1 MYIYDLD
8 AHGHTTPAEDGRVSL
23 SSLDSDQNSFA
34 TAAESRTNS
43 GLGVANSGM
52 SNTRPMTS
60 SQQLTPATALSSNW
74 PGGILRRIDIRVE
87 SKELHEPRSG
97 AAARPQSRPFS
108 RGVAG
113 RRRISED
120 EDEAWGEM
128 AAFLRN
134 VTPPPS
140 NFMSVP
146 TEPYSPTT
154 ISSRSSIR
162 RRNSKKKKGA
172 LKRCLSFLRAA
183 SRQKKVLRKPP
194 VRAASPPLTRS
205 PARKYKK
212 RPPRI
217 TLPDSAISG
226 RTVDGHRHIA
236 ISIPIEH
243 AHLGPEPRLR
253 FPRAE
258 RRTKSMPAVEMNSA
272 FYSDINVRPMTAF
285 VNEPHI
291 GTQLGPVAEERESL
305 SSRSWERSSSQ
316 GGLDEARKVRLASR
330 HTFGTVQEELS
341 RPNTS
346 SMSPPKT
353 PRHISDDSWSPR
365 NSDETRESMHRQAL
379 AALQRPKTAPRPISG
394 QSGYSF
400 RSFASASPASKV
412 SYPLRKSSLHPHGPE
427 NRRSRAR
434 SDSDQRAQ
442 NEHSRDSSRDQY
454 TLQESIFSEPSFL
467 ESYGTVASGSEVEL
481 GVIKE
486 ARRAKRF
493 SGTAEIVDT
502 PPRTSLEAGEASGR
516 ENARVSVREKK
527 RSSGHDSKRSSGHGS
542 KRSSQRSSKRSSKRS
557 SGPIEEE
564 ESFEK
569 TRNSTAT
576 VLFNPEIKK
585 VDEHITTQPRSRHSV
600 HVVVETPTDATFLRE
615 TNDKDDEVLE
625 GRKPSSAG
633 AQQGGDSRD
642 EEKQQVLQES
652 PMLEVPGQKKE
663 SKGKGKEIAVSPVL
677 EATEEDT
684 QEVKGKVQ
692 NEETAQSPL
701 PSPKQRKE
709 RLKST
714 ILTRSQRI
722 AELKRALDMPG
733 SEPKDLVWR
742 RLSVSSDG
750 SSNSTEREAKAD
762 PKDVLIHVP
771 VVPENNPYSLKTT
784 PVRFGLSAVMTVAD
798 VKPSSPALVSPVLGI
813 EKTNSAPLSVSSPAT
828 VTTAVMTSPV
838 PPFRGL
844 GSVTPPDSPP
854 LSRSSS
860 SPISIVET
868 QTQATALKHPPL
880 KRLSS
885 LRRRPS
891 IPGRQSPALSGRV
904 SPAMQESTPRPKTA
918 GKGLMASRKDF
929 YGGRQSPESPEQVR
943 GEINTS
949 VLKMSRSEIFDRYD
963 ALREKQTR
971 DTEKRLERLERNG
984 DYWLTS
990 MLPLLKD
997 LSHTLGDLAMSKG
1010 KEADREAEPPNV
1022 RDTRRPET
1030 SHHPDGRQSRFGGRL
1045 NDEEA
1050 APSTRRRYIAGD
1062 ESFESDEEIMRH
1074 PYVPIDRS
1082 RANTGLSERSRRLY
1096 LLDEHPDLGRRID
1109 DREHAADEQRRTRS
1123 HSRHRRSQT
1132 ADAPKPPPPPHPRTL
1147 SGTTTMIDSS
1157 AGART
1162 SSRGTASRAAA
1173 NTTANPP
1180 PPVPQR
1186 LQDEVEAELER
1197 VKRVERLNERIDSH
1211 MRGLRSLELG
1221 QRRGRRG
1228 SPPWARTQQQ
1238 QQGSRGGLG
1247 RYESRSEVSLGMY
1260 AAPDESGGRAYYSG
1274 MHTVEPIMRELQF
1287 GGSRLSLE
1295 SSGSV
1300 GFDGDSEVRRLR
1312 EGPRAVIGFGAFGGY
1327 SL

>member
-1 MYIYDLD
+1 MYIYELD
-8 AHGHTTPAEDGRVSL
+8 AHGHTAPAEDRRISL
-23 SSLDSDQNSFA
+23 SSLDSDENSFA

-43 GLGVANSGM
+43 GLGVANSGI
-52 SNTRPMTS
+52 TRPMTTS
-60 SQQLTPATALSSNW
+60 QLTPATALSSNW

-87 SKELHEPRSG
+87 SKELPEPRG
-97 AAARPQSRPFS
+97 DAVARPQSRPFP
-108 RGVAG
+108 RGIPG
-113 RRRISED
+113 ERRRTSEG

-134 VTPPPS
+134 VTPPPT

-146 TEPYSPTT
+146 SEPYSPTT
-154 ISSRSSIR
+154 VSSRSSIR
-162 RRNSKKKKGA
+162 RRNIKKKKGT
-172 LKRCLSFLRAA
+172 LRRCLSFLRGA
-183 SRQKKVLRKPP
+183 SRQKKVLRKPSVKP
-194 VRAASPPLTRS
+194 SVRPASPPITRS

-217 TLPDSAISG
+217 KLPDSAISG

-258 RRTKSMPAVEMNSA
+258 RRTKSMPVVELNPA
-272 FYSDINVRPMTAF
+272 FYSDVNIRPMTAF

-305 SSRSWERSSSQ
+305 SSRSWERSSQ

-353 PRHISDDSWSPR
+353 PRRISDESWSPR
-365 NSDETRESMHRQAL
+365 TSDETRESMHRQAL

-412 SYPLRKSSLHPHGPE
+412 SYPMRKSSLHPQGPE

-442 NEHSRDSSRDQY
+442 HEHSRDSSRDQY

-493 SGTAEIVDT
+493 SGSAEIVDT

-516 ENARVSVREKK
+516 ENARAAAAKEKK
-527 RSSGHDSKRSSGHGS
+527 RSSGQESKRSSGH
-542 KRSSQRSSKRSSKRS
+542 SKRSSKRS
-557 SGPIEEE
+557 SKGSSKRSSLPIEEE
-564 ESFEK
+564 DEYEAFAK
-569 TRNSTAT
+569 ARNSTAT
-576 VLFNPEIKK
+576 LLFNPEVKK
-585 VDEHITTQPRSRHSV
+585 VDESITTQPRPRIKSV
-600 HVVVETPTDATFLRE
+600 EIVVETPTDATFPRE
-615 TNDKDDEVLE
+615 EVKSKDKE
-625 GRKPSSAG
+625 SSAAREQSSEG
-633 AQQGGDSRD
+633 LEQESTGKGK
-642 EEKQQVLQES
+642 EKEQVLQES
-652 PMLEVPGQKKE
+652 PMPEFPAEKDP
-663 SKGKGKEIAVSPVL
+663 KGKGKEKAVSPAL
-677 EATEEDT
+677 EAAKEDDPKSDAKT
-684 QEVKGKVQ
+684 QK
-692 NEETAQSPL
+692 EETAQSPL

-709 RLKST
+709 RKKST

-750 SSNSTEREAKAD
+750 SSNSTEKEVKSD
-762 PKDVLIHVP
+762 PKDIYVHVP

-784 PVRFGLSAVMTVAD
+784 TGRFGLSAVMTVAD
-798 VKPSSPALVSPVLGI
+798 VKPSSPLMASPVLGI
-813 EKTNSAPLSVSSPAT
+813 EKKNSLPLSISSPGTVAT
-828 VTTAVMTSPV
+828 VVMTSPV
-838 PPFRGL
+838 PPFHGL

-854 LSRSSS
+854 RSRSSS
-860 SPISIVET
+860 SPISSLET

-880 KRLSS
+880 KRLGS

-904 SPAMQESTPRPKTA
+904 SPSMQESTPRPKTA
-918 GKGLMASRKDF
+918 GKGRLASRKDF
-929 YGGRQSPESPEQVR
+929 DGGRLSPASPEQ
-943 GEINTS
+943 GEASTS
-949 VLKMSRSEIFDRYD
+949 VLKMSRSEIFDRYE

-971 DTEKRLERLERNG
+971 DMEKRLERLERNG
-984 DYWLTS
+984 EYWLTS

-997 LSHTLGDLAMSKG
+997 MSQTLGHLAMNKG
-1010 KEADREAEPPNV
+1010 KEDDRQAEGPSV
-1022 RDTRRPET
+1022 KTARRPET
-1030 SHHPDGRQSRFGGRL
+1030 SYHTDGRQSRFGGRYD
-1045 NDEEA
+1045 DEEA
-1050 APSTRRRYIAGD
+1050 GPSTRRRYIPGD
-1062 ESFESDEEIMRH
+1062 DSFESDEEIMRH
-1074 PYVPIDRS
+1074 PFVPTDRS
-1082 RANTGLSERSRRLY
+1082 RANTGVSERSRRLY
-1096 LLDEHPDLGRRID
+1096 LLDDHPDLGHRVD
-1109 DREHAADEQRRTRS
+1109 DYERAADGRRTRS

-1132 ADAPKPPPPPHPRTL
+1132 ADVQKPPQARTL

-1157 AGART
+1157 GART
-1162 SSRGTASRAAA
+1162 SSMGTVSRAPAA
-1173 NTTANPP
+1173 SNDH

-1186 LQDEVEAELER
+1186 LQGEVDVELER
-1197 VKRVERLNERIDSH
+1197 IKRMERLNERIDSH
-1211 MRGLRSLELG
+1211 IHGLSLELG
-1221 QRRGRRG
+1221 RRRRGV
-1228 SPPWARTQQQ
+1228 SPPSSSRFSGALARH
-1238 QQGSRGGLG
+1238 
-1247 RYESRSEVSLGMY
+1247 ESRSEVSLATY

-1287 GGSRLSLE
+1287 AGSRLSLE

-1327 SL
+1327 GL